1 MGNPGQEKEDNNI
14 SILLFSHICGMK
26 CYKQNM
32 ITVSKDNKLKKLL
45 VVGDK
50 VLIKPKNPNDKTNSG
65 LYLPPTVTE
74 KEEVQSGY
82 ILKVGPGYPLPSI
95 EENEPWKNNPVKYM
109 PLQAEE
115 GDLAI
120 YLQRHAIEIQY
131 EGEKYVIL
139 PQAAILLL
147 ERSEDLF

>member
-1 MGNPGQEKEDNNI
+1 
-14 SILLFSHICGMK
+14 
-26 CYKQNM
+26 M
-32 ITVSKDNKLKKLL
+32 IGISKDNKLKRLL

-50 VLIKPKNPNDKTNSG
+50 VLIKPKNPKDKTNSG

-74 KEEVQSGY
+74 KEDVQSGY
-82 ILKVGPGYPLPSI
+82 IVKVGPGYPLPNNT
-95 EENEPWKNNPVKYM
+95 EDEPWKATEEKVKYM

-147 ERSEDLF
+147 ERAEDLF